1 MLHGHVRLHDWL
13 TGDVN
18 FGTTEVPE
26 YAAVEAVRGL
36 GPDVIHVAAALTY
49 VISLVLAAL
58 IAKGDARG
66 REAVGRAA
74 MAVGI
79 MIAPQLDAGTL
90 HHP

>member
-1 MLHGHVRLHDWL
+1 MLHGHLWLHGWL

-36 GPDVIHVAAALTY
+36 RPDVIHAAAALTY

-58 IAKGDARG
+58 VAKGDARG
-66 REAVGRAA
+66 REAVGRCA

-79 MIAPQLDAGTL
+79 MIAPQLTGRE
-90 HHP
+90 HHL